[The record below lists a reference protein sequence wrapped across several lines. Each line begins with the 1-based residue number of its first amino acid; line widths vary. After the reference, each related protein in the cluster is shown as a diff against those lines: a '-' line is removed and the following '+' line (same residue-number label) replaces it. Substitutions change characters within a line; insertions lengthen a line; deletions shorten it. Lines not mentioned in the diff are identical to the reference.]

1 MIHLEQGWK
10 QMKGRKIGI
19 KTVQAI
25 QQLSENMSVRDV
37 AKKLKISPGAV
48 QKYKDLELKES
59 LTQAYDDAEIK
70 KQLLEQYSMIQ
81 KLQKEIADL
90 KTTRMKKSEP
100 AQKQEIEMLVFED
113 AGDETY
119 LSAKELAARLYRE
132 DGNHPPH
139 DAVEDAWNNL
149 YGSGEPR
156 PHGKY
161 PLGKFLKAL
170 EEYNKKP
177 RTREMEYK
185 APKPA

>member
-1 MIHLEQGWK
+1 
-10 QMKGRKIGI
+10 MKGRKIGI

-59 LTQAYDDAEIK
+59 LTQSYDDAEIK
-70 KQLLEQYSMIQ
+70 KQLSEQYSLIQ
-81 KLQKEIADL
+81 ILQKEIADL
-90 KTTRMKKSEP
+90 KAPKKIIKEIPEP
-100 AQKQEIEMLVFED
+100 GTAEKVMLPFTQAPDET
-113 AGDETY
+113 ETY
-119 LSAKELAARLYRE
+119 LNAREIAKRLYRN
-132 DGNHPPH
+132 DGTNPPH
-139 DAVEDAWNNL
+139 DAVVDAWNNL

-161 PLGKFLKAL
+161 PLSKFLKAL

-177 RTREMEYK
+177 RTRYMVYK
-185 APKPA
+185 APEQ